1 MKRNKNKTREI
12 NARETYETFPSA
24 GSVFNARYVPCK
36 LQRDKFRHGEEK
48 NLPGISEELPA
59 P

>member
-1 MKRNKNKTREI
+1 MKWKKNKTMVI
-12 NARETYETFPSA
+12 NARETYERFFSA
-24 GSVFNARYVPCK
+24 GSIFNASYVPRK
-36 LQRDKFRHGEEK
+36 LQRDKFRRGEEK